1 MSWMNQPYQGGYGQP
16 QGFMQPQPT
25 GYIPQMQQ
33 PVPMQAQRTGFQPQ
47 MPMQPQPTGFIGQ
60 QQQQQPQM
68 MRPQQQQQMPMQM
81 QPTGFGGQ
89 QPPMQRPMNT
99 GFQQQQPAPLRPQ
112 ATGFNSSGLGA
123 GVQAQFL
130 NTFMPAQGIQPS
142 AYMQPGQMQFAA
154 QQQQQPLMP
163 QRTGFQPPQQP
174 SLQQQFQQSNQA
186 QLGQANVPIPWK
198 LTPEEKKRYDQIFRA
213 WDQQGSGFL
222 PGSMAKEVF
231 GQAGLNTDEL
241 MAIWNLADV
250 NDRGKLN
257 IDEFHVA
264 MGLIYRRLNGNPIP
278 PTLPAEMAPP
288 SARDLEDSANFLT
301 SLLKNDTNRR
311 ATNSTDVDGPQS
323 RAKLRSLHDSAAPG
337 AGSRKDATVCRNNDD
352 AAPVYKSSS
361 RHLNRDDVRSSR
373 QGSGAESPSTEL
385 DDVKRRLKEAQRE
398 AERGREEDDEE
409 EDLKE
414 ELRRLN
420 RKIQRVQDDLDDNRR
435 SGRRTAAKDEERRM
449 FERELLRLEHEDLP
463 RLEKR
468 IEDKER
474 EKRLDRKKYAI
485 ERDDRNATFGKYD
498 DRSDRQRDRY
508 ERDRYGSSSRYG
520 AEQDDEEDDRYG
532 GSRDREGYNRGT
544 FDRDD
549 RRRGDDHSRDARSP
563 PPAPPKPAPPI
574 KSEAPPPAPP
584 VSAPPPIAS
593 PPPAGAPASTDLK
606 SMSAAERQAYIRA
619 EAQRRVQERLRAL
632 GVAAPS
638 ASLNGASGPG
648 VDTSVQERLE
658 ADKAEA
664 ARKAAEAD
672 EQLKAK
678 ELERQAKLERERQKG
693 IAVEQALQETHH
705 DAETVQQ
712 VREEIERAADPK
724 SPGAGGNEAQ
734 QAMKAAEAQLDAE
747 ERALE
752 EREQQLVREREER
765 RKRIEQLEREA
776 QEAEENFARS
786 KATFQQASKPKAAP
800 PPPVSRQKPAPPPSR
815 KAVEPPKPRHA
826 AAEDED
832 DFAAPAPRSAIVASP
847 PPPAAASA
855 SPPVPPPAPPVPVVS
870 SPPAALSPPA
880 VTSPQKSPSTNPFHR
895 LQGSGSGPPAASS
908 PAGGKPNPFFAA
920 TSNSSATPAAPPVSK
935 PAFRPPPSSD
945 DDWDAPAGLEK
956 EVDESDSDDEPA
968 LGSARARQAALA
980 QNLFSG
986 LGMGGRSTPAATTPP
1001 SRSAAATPVT
1011 QAPTA
1016 NGSGAAPPPPP
1027 PPPPAAPAA
1036 PRAPAAPAAAA
1047 SGGSPAPVARGAL
1060 LGEIQGGLKL
1070 RKAKT
1075 IDKSGPIGAGA
1086 VIGDASPPVQT
1097 YVPPPSPPPA
1107 PREPEPAPVAAA
1119 EPEPAPATV
1128 FEETAAPQEPEA
1140 ETLPAIVTEDPLD
1153 AVDLTKTLRVRS
1165 LFVYDA
1171 QRDEDLGFEEN
1182 RVLLAHP
1189 AKDASGD
1196 WWYGSTEQNGSK
1208 LGWFPKAYVEEYHA
1222 RPARALYPYTAA
1234 SEDELSF
1241 EEETTLAIVEQTDES
1256 WWKAEKDGIIGLVPA
1271 AYFEL
1276 RQATEPATFEAST
1289 QPVKSVP
1296 TVRKDEEDVRFP
1308 TVGSDSDTESDG
1320 EDDSDDE
1327 NASSE
1332 AREGERLRV
1341 LEAAGLLVKPSTSE
1355 ATPKRRTRR
1364 PPPARPQRRPG
1375 SALVT
1380 TDAPVNIAQPEAE
1393 EEELA
1398 PALEEQEE
1406 RIEDAYDLYQRAM
1419 REQDPP
1425 PPATTTTTSPRLE
1438 QYQEEDSTPTTPSLL
1453 SATSVGSNLK
1463 ETWHTTTSG
1472 IFNRRSRSSTIG
1484 EKSRPAISAPLA
1496 PQGEFSEN
1504 SNRASGVFG
1513 SSWSSLVDE
1522 SALADL
1528 PDRERKRQEA
1538 CYELIATEQSYVQSL
1553 QLVIEVFFSALQP
1566 VLPEK
1571 AARIIFANIDD
1582 ILLFNTVLL
1591 SDLEE
1596 RQRQSR
1602 LYINTI
1608 GDVVEKHMGGV
1619 GGHYRGYCLNQANAA
1634 RTLNDLRKSDQS
1646 LNTLLDGLRVKNLEL
1661 EHFLLEPMQR
1671 VTRYPLLISQI
1682 LRYTEPDHPDHPALE
1697 RALRTAEQTLNDINE
1712 AIRVNETREK
1722 LAWLSD
1728 NVEFPGVVGRL
1739 DLTAPT
1745 RLLGPRR
1752 ILREGKVE
1760 KHKSRR
1766 QLQTYLFND
1775 LLLFTETA
1783 GAGQVV
1789 YRYPIPLEECSV
1801 RSNMRDSNEFTITHR
1816 GDKIRVRAD
1825 TPRAAATWVRDID
1838 QAREVCL
1845 RAVDKARQRL

>member
-25 GYIPQMQQ
+25 GYLPQMQQ
-33 PVPMQAQRTGFQPQ
+33 MPMQAQRTGFQPQ
-47 MPMQPQPTGFIGQ
+47 MAMQPQPTGFMGLQ
-60 QQQQQPQM
+60 QQQQQQ
-68 MRPQQQQQMPMQM
+68 RPQQPMQM
-81 QPTGFGGQ
+81 QPTGFAGGQ
-89 QPPMQRPMNT
+89 QPPMQRPINT
-99 GFQQQQPAPLRPQ
+99 GFQQQPPQPLRPQ

-154 QQQQQPLMP
+154 QQQQQLAP
-163 QRTGFQPPQQP
+163 QRTGFQPPPQQQQL
-174 SLQQQFQQSNQA
+174 SLQQQFQQNNQA
-186 QLGQANVPIPWK
+186 QLGQASVPIPWK

-231 GQAGLNTDEL
+231 GQAGLGTDEL

-278 PTLPAEMAPP
+278 ATLPAEMAPP

-311 ATNSTDVDGPQS
+311 ATNQTDLADGPQS
-323 RAKLRSLHDSAAPG
+323 RAKLRSFNDSSAPG
-337 AGSRKDATVCRNNDD
+337 AGTRKDATVYRNDD
-352 AAPVYKSSS
+352 DATPVYKSSS
-361 RHLNRDDVRSSR
+361 RHLNRDDVRPSR
-373 QGSGAESPSTEL
+373 QGSGADSPSTEL

-474 EKRLDRKKYAI
+474 EKRLDRKKYAL
-485 ERDDRNATFGKYD
+485 ERDDRNATFGRYD

-508 ERDRYGSSSRYG
+508 ERERYRSSSRHRH
-520 AEQDDEEDDRYG
+520 DDEDDDRHRDFEDDDRH
-532 GSRDREGYNRGT
+532 GSSRHGYNRGT

-549 RRRGDDHSRDARSP
+549 RRRGDDRDEMRSP
-563 PPAPPKPAPPI
+563 PPAPPKPAPPV
-574 KSEAPPPAPP
+574 KSEAPRPPPP
-584 VSAPPPIAS
+584 TSAPPPVAS
-593 PPPAGAPASTDLK
+593 PPPSGAPASTDLK

-638 ASLNGASGPG
+638 ATPNGSG
-648 VDTSVQERLE
+648 VDHTVQERLE

-693 IAVEQALQETHH
+693 IAVEHALQETHH
-705 DAETVQQ
+705 DTETVQK
-712 VREEIERAADPK
+712 VREEIERSADDVK
-724 SPGAGGNEAQ
+724 SPGAAENADAQ
-734 QAMKAAEAQLDAE
+734 HAMKAAENQLDAE
-747 ERALE
+747 ERALQ
-752 EREQQLVREREER
+752 EREQQLMREREER

-786 KATFQQASKPKAAP
+786 KATFQQQATSKPKTTTAP
-800 PPPVSRQKPAPPPSR
+800 PPPPPPASRQKPAPPPSR
-815 KAVEPPKPRHA
+815 KAVEPPKPPQHG
-826 AAEDED
+826 ED
-832 DFAAPAPRSAIVASP
+832 DDGFAAPAPPRSAPAVAAP
-847 PPPAAASA
+847 
-855 SPPVPPPAPPVPVVS
+855 SPPVAPPAPPVPVINSPPAIS
-870 SPPAALSPPA
+870 SPPA
-880 VTSPQKSPSTNPFHR
+880 VQSPQKSPSMNPFHR
-895 LQGSGSGPPAASS
+895 LQSGGVSSPAAST
-908 PAGGKPNPFFAA
+908 PGGGKPNPFFAA
-920 TSNSSATPAAPPVSK
+920 AAASTNSAAPAASHPPPAPAAPPVSK
-935 PAFRPPPSSD
+935 PAFRPPPPSSD
-945 DDWDAPAGLEK
+945 DDWDAPASLEK
-956 EVDESDSDDEPA
+956 DIDESDSDDEPA

-986 LGMGGRSTPAATTPP
+986 LGMGGGRSPQAATPP
-1001 SRSAAATPVT
+1001 SRSAAATPVA
-1011 QAPTA
+1011 QAPSA
-1016 NGSGAAPPPPP
+1016 NVAGAPPPPP

-1036 PRAPAAPAAAA
+1036 PAAAAAA
-1047 SGGSPAPVARGAL
+1047 SPPAPVARGAL
-1060 LGEIQGGLKL
+1060 LGEIQHGLKL
-1070 RKAKT
+1070 RKAT
-1075 IDKSGPIGAGA
+1075 TVDKSGPIGAGA
-1086 VIGDASPPVQT
+1086 VLGDPSPPVQH
-1097 YVPPPSPPPA
+1097 YVPPPSPSP
-1107 PREPEPAPVAAA
+1107 
-1119 EPEPAPATV
+1119 
-1128 FEETAAPQEPEA
+1128 APQEPEPVAPAAPSVHEAVHEPEPVAAPESEA

-1165 LFVYDA
+1165 LFAYEA
-1171 QRDEDLGFEEN
+1171 QREEDLGFEEN

-1189 AKDASGD
+1189 AKDPNGD

-1208 LGWFPKAYVEEYHA
+1208 FGWFPKSYVAEYHA

-1234 SEDELSF
+1234 SDDELSF

-1276 RQATEPATFEAST
+1276 SHEDEGAS
-1289 QPVKSVP
+1289 
-1296 TVRKDEEDVRFP
+1296 
-1308 TVGSDSDTESDG
+1308 G
-1320 EDDSDDE
+1320 
-1327 NASSE
+1327 E
-1332 AREGERLRV
+1332 AREAERLRV
-1341 LEAAGLLVKPSTSE
+1341 LEAAGLLVKPAPVE
-1355 ATPKRRTRR
+1355 ASPKRRHRR
-1364 PPPARPQRRPG
+1364 PPPARPQRRPE

-1380 TDAPVNIAQPEAE
+1380 NEPTETAQSEGEHDAPPE
-1393 EEELA
+1393 
-1398 PALEEQEE
+1398 PEEQED

-1419 REQDPP
+1419 REQE
-1425 PPATTTTTSPRLE
+1425 PPALSVAATPSTQDQPH
-1438 QYQEEDSTPTTPSLL
+1438 EESFAPQTPSLL

-1463 ETWHTTTSG
+1463 DTWHTTTSG
-1472 IFNRRSRSSTIG
+1472 IFNRRSRSSTVG
-1484 EKSRPAISAPLA
+1484 EKSRPVISSPLM
-1496 PQGEFSEN
+1496 PQGDSSEN
-1504 SNRASGVFG
+1504 VNRASGIFG

-1538 CYELIATEQSYVQSL
+1538 CYEFIATEQSYVQSL

-1571 AARIIFANIDD
+1571 ASSIIFANIDD

-1596 RQRQSR
+1596 RQRESR

-1608 GDVVEKHMGGV
+1608 GDVIEKHMGSV
-1619 GGHYRGYCLNQANAA
+1619 GSHYRGYCLNQANAA
-1634 RTLNDLRKSDQS
+1634 RTLSDLKTSDRS
-1646 LNTLLDGLRVKNLEL
+1646 LTTLLDGLRVKNLEL

-1671 VTRYPLLISQI
+1671 VTRYPLLISHI
-1682 LRYTEPDHPDHPALE
+1682 LRYTDSDHPDHAALE
-1697 RALRTAEQTLNDINE
+1697 RALHTAEQTLNDINE

-1752 ILREGKVE
+1752 IIREGQVE

-1766 QLQTYLFND
+1766 QLQAYLFND
-1775 LLLFTETA
+1775 LLLFTEAA
-1783 GAGQVV
+1783 GAGQTV

-1801 RSNMRDSNEFTITHR
+1801 RSHMRDSTEFTVTHR
-1816 GDKIRVRAD
+1816 GDKIRVRAE

-1845 RAVDKARQRL
+1845 RALDKARQHL

>member
-16 QGFMQPQPT
+16 QGYMQPQPT
-25 GYIPQMQQ
+25 GYMPQMQQ
-33 PVPMQAQRTGFQPQ
+33 MPVQSQRTGFQPQ
-47 MPMQPQPTGFIGQ
+47 MPMQPQPTGYIPQ
-60 QQQQQPQM
+60 QQQQQ
-68 MRPQQQQQMPMQM
+68 MRPQQQQMPMQM
-81 QPTGFGGQ
+81 QPTGFAA

-99 GFQQQQPAPLRPQ
+99 GFQPQQQPPAPLRPQ

-130 NTFMPAQGIQPS
+130 STFMPAQGIQPS

-154 QQQQQPLMP
+154 QQQQQQQPLMP

-174 SLQQQFQQSNQA
+174 MSLQQQFQQNNQA
-186 QLGQANVPIPWK
+186 QLGQASVPIPWK

-231 GQAGLNTDEL
+231 GQAGLGTDEL

-278 PTLPAEMAPP
+278 ATLPAEMAPP

-311 ATNSTDVDGPQS
+311 ATNQTDLDGPQS

-337 AGSRKDATVCRNNDD
+337 AGTRKDATVYRNDD
-352 AAPVYKSSS
+352 DATPVYKSSS
-361 RHLNRDDVRSSR
+361 RHLNRDEVRPSR
-373 QGSGAESPSTEL
+373 QGSGADSPSTEL
-385 DDVKRRLKEAQRE
+385 DDVKRHLKEAQRE
-398 AERGREEDDEE
+398 AERGRDEDAEE
-409 EDLKE
+409 EDLKD

-449 FERELLRLEHEDLP
+449 LERELLRLEHEDLP

-485 ERDDRNATFGKYD
+485 ERDDRNATFGRYD
-498 DRSDRQRDRY
+498 DRSDRHRDRY
-508 ERDRYGSSSRYG
+508 HERERYRSSSRHRDDQSDDDEDDQDGDRYGVSRH
-520 AEQDDEEDDRYG
+520 
-532 GSRDREGYNRGT
+532 GYHRGT

-549 RRRGDDHSRDARSP
+549 RRRGDSRDEARSP
-563 PPAPPKPAPPI
+563 PPAPPPKPAPSV
-574 KSEAPPPAPP
+574 KTEAPRPPPP
-584 VSAPPPIAS
+584 TSAPPPVAS
-593 PPPAGAPASTDLK
+593 PPPSGAPAPTDLK

-638 ASLNGASGPG
+638 ATPNGSSGTLGGAGGG

-664 ARKAAEAD
+664 ARKAAAAD
-672 EQLKAK
+672 EHLKAM

-693 IAVEQALQETHH
+693 LAVEQALQETHH
-705 DAETVQQ
+705 DAETVQK
-712 VREEIERAADPK
+712 VREEIERSADVESSSSPAAA
-724 SPGAGGNEAQ
+724 AGTGGGEEAQ
-734 QAMKAAEAQLDAE
+734 QAMKAAGHQLDAE
-747 ERALE
+747 ERALQ
-752 EREQQLVREREER
+752 EREQQLIREREER
-765 RKRIEQLEREA
+765 RRRIEQLEREA
-776 QEAEENFARS
+776 KEAEENFARS
-786 KATFQQASKPKAAP
+786 KATFQQQASTASSKQQQQQP
-800 PPPVSRQKPAPPPSR
+800 PPPPASRQKPAPPPSR
-815 KAVEPPKPRHA
+815 KAAEPPKPKAQQH
-826 AAEDED
+826 DDDDD
-832 DFAAPAPRSAIVASP
+832 DFAAPPPRSAAVAAPKP
-847 PPPAAASA
+847 PVAPPAPPAPSA
-855 SPPVPPPAPPVPVVS
+855 PPAPPVPVIS
-870 SPPAALSPPA
+870 SLPADSSAPAAESPPA
-880 VTSPQKSPSTNPFHR
+880 VLSPQKSPSTNPFHR
-895 LQGSGSGPPAASS
+895 LQSGGSSSGAAAAS
-908 PAGGKPNPFFAA
+908 PAGGGKPNPFFAA
-920 TSNSSATPAAPPVSK
+920 ASQSAAPAPVSK

-945 DDWDAPAGLEK
+945 DDWDAPTSLEK
-956 EVDESDSDDEPA
+956 DVDESDSDDEPA

-986 LGMGGRSTPAATTPP
+986 LGMGGGRSSQTATPP
-1001 SRSAAATPVT
+1001 PRSAAATPVT
-1011 QAPTA
+1011 HAPSA
-1016 NGSGAAPPPPP
+1016 NGGGAPPPPP

-1036 PRAPAAPAAAA
+1036 PTASSAPLPAPA
-1047 SGGSPAPVARGAL
+1047 ARGAL

-1070 RKAKT
+1070 RHAKT
-1075 IDKSGPIGAGA
+1075 VDKSAPIGAGA
-1086 VIGDASPPVQT
+1086 VLGDPSPPVQT
-1097 YVPPPSPPPA
+1097 YVPPPSPPAAAREPESEPTHSA
-1107 PREPEPAPVAAA
+1107 HEPVREPEPVAAH
-1119 EPEPAPATV
+1119 
-1128 FEETAAPQEPEA
+1128 EPEA

-1153 AVDLTKTLRVRS
+1153 AVDLTKTVRVRS
-1165 LFVYDA
+1165 LFAYEA
-1171 QRDEDLGFEEN
+1171 QRNEDLGFEEN
-1182 RVLLAHP
+1182 RVVLAHP
-1189 AKDASGD
+1189 AKDPNGD
-1196 WWYGSTEQNGSK
+1196 WWYGSTEQNGSRF
-1208 LGWFPKAYVEEYHA
+1208 GWFPKSYVEEYHA

-1234 SEDELSF
+1234 SDDELSF
-1241 EEETTLAIVEQTDES
+1241 EEEETLAIVEQTDES

-1271 AYFEL
+1271 AYFAL
-1276 RQATEPATFEAST
+1276 TST
-1289 QPVKSVP
+1289 SES
-1296 TVRKDEEDVRFP
+1296 DI
-1308 TVGSDSDTESDG
+1308 DSDEGT
-1320 EDDSDDE
+1320 DSGDE
-1327 NASSE
+1327 GASSK
-1332 AREGERLRV
+1332 AREAERLRV
-1341 LEAAGLLVKPSTSE
+1341 LEAAGLLVKPASVE
-1355 ATPKRRTRR
+1355 ATPKRRPRR
-1364 PPPARPQRRPG
+1364 PPPARPVRHRPE
-1375 SALVT
+1375 STFVT
-1380 TDAPVNIAQPEAE
+1380 DTPFQEAAQPRAE
-1393 EEELA
+1393 DDDPPA
-1398 PALEEQEE
+1398 PEEQEE

-1425 PPATTTTTSPRLE
+1425 ALPPTTLHAPPALEYEEPSP
-1438 QYQEEDSTPTTPSLL
+1438 PPTPSLL

-1472 IFNRRSRSSTIG
+1472 IFNRRSRSSTVG
-1484 EKSRPAISAPLA
+1484 EKSRPVISAPLA
-1496 PQGEFSEN
+1496 PQGDSAET
-1504 SNRASGVFG
+1504 SNRASGIFG

-1538 CYELIATEQSYVQSL
+1538 CYEFIATEQSYVQSL

-1571 AARIIFANIDD
+1571 AAHIIFANIDD

-1596 RQRQSR
+1596 RQRESR

-1608 GDVVEKHMGGV
+1608 GDVIEKHMGSV

-1634 RTLNDLRKSDQS
+1634 RTLNDLKTSDRS

-1671 VTRYPLLISQI
+1671 VTRYPLLISHI

-1697 RALRTAEQTLNDINE
+1697 RALRTAEKTLNDINE
-1712 AIRVNETREK
+1712 AIRFNETREK

-1745 RLLGPRR
+1745 RLLGPRS
-1752 ILREGKVE
+1752 IVREGRVE

-1766 QLQTYLFND
+1766 QLQAYLFND
-1775 LLLFTETA
+1775 LLLFTEST
-1783 GAGQVV
+1783 GSAGQIV

-1801 RSNMRDSNEFTITHR
+1801 RTHMRDSNEFTVTHR
-1816 GDKIRVRAD
+1816 GDKIRVRAES
-1825 TPRAAATWVRDID
+1825 PRAAANWVRDID
-1838 QAREVCL
+1838 QARQVCL
-1845 RAVDKARQRL
+1845 GALDAARQRL